1 MKFLFK
7 TLIILIIILF
17 ALKGLFYIFD
27 DGHDINYNIGNFNV
41 EETLDTKNN
50 NYYFNLVSDEVNLNF
65 QIFKNYHKSS
75 KVITKI
81 LHKKVSNYECVL
93 PVFKNG
99 EIYTD
104 VMCVKDNV
112 ITYAHDIEDDKV
124 KDYLKTLE
132 KQGYDPEKY
141 KDNGEKTNLSNTLTI
156 YENNLLEN
164 NYVAMETYK
173 GLELLSKSAET
184 VNIFENDVYTKP
196 ISTFTGRYYIVADYT
211 AEYTFQKFYVVNII
225 NGEIKEIRS
234 YDEISFDSYIMGSV
248 DGEIYLFDK
257 DAQIEY
263 KINLDRETVEQFAD
277 KDHLQ
282 IYNGKWQDITLM
294 DALNGAKFDNY
305 HSDKIKGYAKVDKP
319 NEYYYY
325 LFEEDG
331 GVYHVYRADVQKPKL
346 KTYLFDTTNLD
357 SVVYLKN
364 VIYYQNGNSYY
375 YYTDN
380 GTRKIIDN
388 TELQFNSD
396 ITLGAY
402 IR

>member
-319 NEYYYY
+319 NDYYYY
-325 LFEEDG
+325 IYEEAG
-331 GVYHVYRADVQKPKL
+331 GIYHVYRADVQNPKL

-357 SVVYLKN
+357 SVVYLDN

-375 YYTDN
+375 YYTDS

-388 TELQFNSD
+388 TELEFNSD

>member
-27 DGHDINYNIGNFNV
+27 DGHDISYNIGNFNV

-65 QIFKNYHKSS
+65 QIFQNYHKSS

-319 NEYYYY
+319 NDYYYY
-325 LFEEDG
+325 IYEEDG
-331 GVYHVYRADVQKPKL
+331 GIYHVYRADVQNPKL

-357 SVVYLKN
+357 SVVYLDN
-364 VIYYQNGNSYY
+364 IIYYQNGNSYY
-375 YYTDN
+375 YYTDS

-388 TELQFNSD
+388 TELEFNSD

>member
-319 NEYYYY
+319 NDYYYY
-325 LFEEDG
+325 IYEEDG
-331 GVYHVYRADVQKPKL
+331 EVYHVYRADVQNPKL

-357 SVVYLKN
+357 SVVYLDN

-375 YYTDN
+375 YYTDS

-388 TELQFNSD
+388 TELEFNSD

>member
-319 NEYYYY
+319 NDYYYY
-325 LFEEDG
+325 IYEEAG
-331 GVYHVYRADVQKPKL
+331 EVYHVYRADVQNPKL

-357 SVVYLKN
+357 SVVYLDN

-375 YYTDN
+375 YYTDS

-388 TELQFNSD
+388 TELEFNSD

>member
-1 MKFLFK
+1 
-7 TLIILIIILF
+7 
-17 ALKGLFYIFD
+17 
-27 DGHDINYNIGNFNV
+27 
-41 EETLDTKNN
+41 
-50 NYYFNLVSDEVNLNF
+50 
-65 QIFKNYHKSS
+65 
-75 KVITKI
+75 
-81 LHKKVSNYECVL
+81 
-93 PVFKNG
+93 
-99 EIYTD
+99 
-104 VMCVKDNV
+104 
-112 ITYAHDIEDDKV
+112 
-124 KDYLKTLE
+124 
-132 KQGYDPEKY
+132 
-141 KDNGEKTNLSNTLTI
+141 
-156 YENNLLEN
+156 
-164 NYVAMETYK
+164 
-173 GLELLSKSAET
+173 
-184 VNIFENDVYTKP
+184 
-196 ISTFTGRYYIVADYT
+196 
-211 AEYTFQKFYVVNII
+211 
-225 NGEIKEIRS
+225 
-234 YDEISFDSYIMGSV
+234 MGSV

-263 KINLDRETVEQFAD
+263 KINLERETVEQFAD

>member
-1 MKFLFK
+1 
-7 TLIILIIILF
+7 
-17 ALKGLFYIFD
+17 
-27 DGHDINYNIGNFNV
+27 
-41 EETLDTKNN
+41 
-50 NYYFNLVSDEVNLNF
+50 
-65 QIFKNYHKSS
+65 
-75 KVITKI
+75 
-81 LHKKVSNYECVL
+81 
-93 PVFKNG
+93 
-99 EIYTD
+99 
-104 VMCVKDNV
+104 MCVKDNV

-263 KINLDRETVEQFAD
+263 KINLERETVEQFAD

-331 GVYHVYRADVQKPKL
+331 GVYHVYRADVQNPKL

-357 SVVYLKN
+357 SVVYLDN

-375 YYTDN
+375 YYTDS